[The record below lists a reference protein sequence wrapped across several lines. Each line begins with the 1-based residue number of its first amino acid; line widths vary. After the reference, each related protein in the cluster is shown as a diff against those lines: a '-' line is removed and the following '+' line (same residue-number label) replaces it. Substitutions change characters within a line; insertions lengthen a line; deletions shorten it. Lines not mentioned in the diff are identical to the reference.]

1 MEMLGR
7 VESGPDG
14 APATPTKTLSR
25 SPSTATADNSTR
37 PATQSDKT
45 HVLEFRV
52 SDNGPG
58 IPDHLQKKVFE
69 PFVQAEMRLSKVHE
83 GVGLG
88 LSICR
93 QIVKMLGGSIRLD
106 SELGQGSTFTIQVP
120 VGVKD
125 QQQQEREQR
134 EKEQREHAESLSAEI
149 AKPPP
154 VYGKDNKPRLD
165 RMPSRPKV
173 ECEGDLKILV
183 AEDNP
188 TNRTVILQMLK
199 LQKFCG
205 EPPLTPPPSPFS
217 LYLTHL
223 ADVTLA
229 KDGREALLKIQEAM
243 ENDQAFG
250 VVLMDIQMPGLD
262 GIECTRT
269 VRRLGYNA
277 PIVALTAF
285 ADEGNKN
292 ECLDAGMNYFLPK
305 PIDKKSLR
313 QVLRTCMGYDGGTPL
328 STAGLPTPPPS
339 KIPTPELNE
348 TSSVV

>member
-1 MEMLGR
+1 MEMLAR
-7 VESGPDG
+7 VESGA
-14 APATPTKTLSR
+14 APIKTLSR
-25 SPSTATADNSTR
+25 SPSTATADHSTR
-37 PATQSDKT
+37 PTTQSDKT

-58 IPDHLQKKVFE
+58 IPSHLQKKVFE

-93 QIVKMLGGSIRLD
+93 QIIKMLGGSIRLE

-120 VGVKD
+120 VNVKD
-125 QQQQEREQR
+125 QQQLLLGRERKEREQR
-134 EKEQREHAESLSAEI
+134 KCPEA
-149 AKPPP
+149 AKLPP

-165 RMPSRPKV
+165 HMPSPPKV

-205 EPPLTPPPSPFS
+205 ELPSQPFS
-217 LYLTHL
+217 LNFFLTHL

-229 KDGREALLKIQEAM
+229 KDGKEALLKIQEAM
-243 ENDQAFG
+243 ENGQAFG

-269 VRRLGYNA
+269 VRQLGYNA

-305 PIDKKSLR
+305 PIDKKALR

-339 KIPTPELNE
+339 KLPTPELN
-348 TSSVV
+348 SVE